1 LQAYRSCK
9 HSPACHQ
16 ALSCQI
22 GGNCERPQAG
32 RHRLIPTR
40 ANTQPAFGCYRRDP
54 IAPIAHGAGMIVLT
68 LAGDQ
73 ISAVTRFLDSSVMS
87 GFGLPRSLRD

>member
-1 LQAYRSCK
+1 
-9 HSPACHQ
+9 
-16 ALSCQI
+16 
-22 GGNCERPQAG
+22 
-32 RHRLIPTR
+32 
-40 ANTQPAFGCYRRDP
+40 
-54 IAPIAHGAGMIVLT
+54 MIVLT